1 MISKL
6 KSTLALN
13 LSNMRGWRT
22 NRKIVVFESDDWGS
36 IRMASKRSYN
46 TLLRKGYPVNQCD
59 YNRNDALESNEDLTR
74 LMEVLDMV
82 KDKNGNPAKITMNN
96 IVANPIFDKIKQ
108 SGFSKYY
115 FEPFTETLKRYENT
129 DRVMGLY
136 LEGLERNLFQ
146 MQFHG
151 REHVNINRWLYKLKS
166 GDQALLDAFEQNM
179 FTLSR
184 DGNTSGRRDNLDA
197 FGMAYSE
204 EFESMESIIE
214 SGLELFKDIWG
225 FGSKSFIA
233 PCYVWPK
240 FIEQLLYNHK
250 VQYIQGGRA
259 QIIPL
264 EGLELRFKKKYH
276 YTGESNEWSMKYL
289 VRNVQFEP
297 VAFSSN
303 KNTAVDLTMKDI
315 HNAFLWNK
323 PAIISTHRVNYIGR
337 INPVNSDENLK
348 LLEKLIKKIVKR
360 YPNVE
365 FMSTDQVGELI
376 KN

>member
-1 MISKL
+1 
-6 KSTLALN
+6 
-13 LSNMRGWRT
+13 
-22 NRKIVVFESDDWGS
+22 
-36 IRMASKRSYN
+36 
-46 TLLRKGYPVNQCD
+46 
-59 YNRNDALESNEDLTR
+59 
-74 LMEVLDMV
+74 
-82 KDKNGNPAKITMNN
+82 
-96 IVANPIFDKIKQ
+96 
-108 SGFSKYY
+108 
-115 FEPFTETLKRYENT
+115 
-129 DRVMGLY
+129 
-136 LEGLERNLFQ
+136 
-146 MQFHG
+146 
-151 REHVNINRWLYKLKS
+151 
-166 GDQALLDAFEQNM
+166 
-179 FTLSR
+179 
-184 DGNTSGRRDNLDA
+184 
-197 FGMAYSE
+197 
-204 EFESMESIIE
+204 
-214 SGLELFKDIWG
+214 
-225 FGSKSFIA
+225 
-233 PCYVWPK
+233 
-240 FIEQLLYNHK
+240 
-250 VQYIQGGRA
+250 GGRA